1 MTRAKNALVVDST
14 AWSQQPFAR
23 KFRDFFRFISL
34 FLIPSRRGSSTL
46 YDLISTTNYFTER
59 TLFRNLGYWRDAPTT
74 LDDACE
80 AMARL
85 AAETAALGPNDRVLD
100 AGFGFGDQDMYWME
114 HFAPREIVGINVTR
128 SQLEVAQAR
137 VAERGLSDRIVL
149 QHGSAT
155 SLPFEANTFDKV
167 IAVESA
173 FHFDT
178 REDFFR
184 EAFRVLRPG
193 GRIVLLDMIPMP
205 GQKVPL
211 WMRAALV
218 FAFQVWQ
225 MPAKNLYNREV
236 YADKLHAAGF
246 TSARVES
253 IQEHVAPQFTRYVVT
268 QLAKPEVRAR
278 INPAV
283 RWMFNPSGADDVAK
297 IPSGGVELDYVLA
310 SADKP

>member
-1 MTRAKNALVVDST
+1 MTRAKHAMVVASS
-14 AWSQQPFAR
+14 AWSRQPLGR
-23 KFRDFFRFISL
+23 KIRDLLRFVSL
-34 FLIPSRRGSSTL
+34 FFIPSRRGSSTL

-59 TLFRNLGYWRDAPTT
+59 TLFRNLGFWRDAPAT

-85 AAETAALGPNDRVLD
+85 AGETAGLDARDRVLD
-100 AGFGFGDQDMYWME
+100 AGFGFGDQDLYWME

-137 VAERGLSDRIVL
+137 VADRGLSDRIVL

-155 SLPFEANTFDKV
+155 ELPFEAGSFDKV
-167 IAVESA
+167 IALESA
-173 FHFDT
+173 FHFHT

-193 GRIVLLDMIPMP
+193 GRIVLLDMIPIP
-205 GQKVPL
+205 GLKLPI
-211 WMRAALV
+211 WMRMALT
-218 FAFQVWQ
+218 FSFQVWQ
-225 MPAKNLYNREV
+225 MPAKNLYDRDV
-236 YADKLHAAGF
+236 YADKLRAAGF

-253 IQEHVAPQFTRYVVT
+253 IREHVGPHFTRYIVA
-268 QLAKPEVRAR
+268 QLAKPEVRER

-283 RWMFNPSGADDVAK
+283 RWMFHPSGVDDVAK
-297 IPSGGVELDYVLA
+297 IPTGGFEFDYVLA